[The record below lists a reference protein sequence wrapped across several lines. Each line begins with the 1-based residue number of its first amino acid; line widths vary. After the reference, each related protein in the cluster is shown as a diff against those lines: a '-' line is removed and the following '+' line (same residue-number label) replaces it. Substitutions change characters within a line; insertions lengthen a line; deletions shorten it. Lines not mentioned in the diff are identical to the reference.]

1 MGATLGALKDCCMAV
16 AKVVHLAVTMVEMI
30 FSRKGVETVS
40 NLAVETVASLV
51 ALLVSIWVD
60 GLAVLMAER

>member
-1 MGATLGALKDCCMAV
+1 MMA
-16 AKVVHLAVTMVEMI
+16 EMI
-30 FSRKGVETVS
+30 FSQKGVETVS

-60 GLAVLMAER
+60 GLAVLMDEW